1 MKIHLRDYL
10 HLADDGDCTLAVLCA
25 LRAAQDGDT
34 LYLSG
39 LVSEDMDTGELVAG
53 DMTTETRQVLNNLE
67 RILKQYGSDMSHVL
81 RVDVLLSDFSLRNE
95 MNAEY
100 IKHFPQEKIPAR
112 VCYGGVDLA
121 AGCKIEIVAIAKKA

>member
-1 MKIHLRDYL
+1 MATEYIRFYP
-10 HLADDGDCTLAVLCA
+10 DDAECPYSDVVV
-25 LRAAQDGDT
+25 DGDT

-67 RILKQYGSDMSHVL
+67 RILVRYGSDMSHVL
-81 RVDVLLSDFSLRNE
+81 RMDVLLSAFSQRGE

-100 IKHFPQEKIPAR
+100 IKHFPQDKIPAR

>member
-1 MKIHLRDYL
+1 MATEYIRFYS
-10 HLADDGDCTLAVLCA
+10 DDAECPYSDVVV
-25 LRAAQDGDT
+25 DGDT

-67 RILKQYGSDMSHVL
+67 RILTQYGSDMSHVL
-81 RVDVLLSDFSLRNE
+81 RLDVLLSDFSLRNE

-100 IKHFPQEKIPAR
+100 IKHFPQDKIPAR

>member
-1 MKIHLRDYL
+1 MATEYIRFYP
-10 HLADDGDCTLAVLCA
+10 DDAECPYSDVVV
-25 LRAAQDGDT
+25 DGDT

-67 RILKQYGSDMSHVL
+67 RILTQYGSDMSHVL
-81 RVDVLLSDFSLRNE
+81 RMDVLLSDFSQRGE

-100 IKHFPQEKIPAR
+100 IKHFPQDKIPAR

-121 AGCKIEIVAIAKKA
+121 AGCKIEIVAIAKKV

>member
-1 MKIHLRDYL
+1 MATEYIRFYP
-10 HLADDGDCTLAVLCA
+10 DDAECPYSDVVV
-25 LRAAQDGDT
+25 DGDT

-67 RILKQYGSDMSHVL
+67 RILVRYGSDMSHVL
-81 RVDVLLSDFSLRNE
+81 RMDVLLSDFSQRGE

-100 IKHFPQEKIPAR
+100 IKHFPQDKIPAR

>member
-1 MKIHLRDYL
+1 MAEYIRFYPDD
-10 HLADDGDCTLAVLCA
+10 ADCPYSDVVV
-25 LRAAQDGDT
+25 DGDT

-39 LVSEDMDTGELVAG
+39 LVSEDMDTGELLLG
-53 DMTTETRQVLNNLE
+53 DMAGETRQVLNNLE
-67 RILKQYGSDMSHVL
+67 RILLQHGSDMGHVL
-81 RVDVLLSDFSLRNE
+81 RVDVLLKDFSLREE

-100 IKHFPQEKIPAR
+100 IRHFPQERIPAR

>member
-1 MKIHLRDYL
+1 MTTVEGCTFDDVDKITDAIAFDHPD
-10 HLADDGDCTLAVLCA
+10 VVV
-25 LRAAQDGDT
+25 DGDT

>member
-1 MKIHLRDYL
+1 MATEYIRFYP
-10 HLADDGDCTLAVLCA
+10 DDPECPYSDVVV
-25 LRAAQDGDT
+25 DGDT

-53 DMTTETRQVLNNLE
+53 DMATETRQVLNNLE
-67 RILKQYGSDMSHVL
+67 RILKQYGSDMDHVL

>member
-1 MKIHLRDYL
+1 MATEYIRFYP
-10 HLADDGDCTLAVLCA
+10 DDAECPYSDVVV
-25 LRAAQDGDT
+25 DGDT

-53 DMTTETRQVLNNLE
+53 DMTVETRQVLNNLE
-67 RILKQYGSDMSHVL
+67 RILTQYGSDMGHVL

-100 IKHFPQEKIPAR
+100 IKHFPQDKIPAR

>member
-1 MKIHLRDYL
+1 MATEYIRFYP
-10 HLADDGDCTLAVLCA
+10 DDAECPYSDVVV
-25 LRAAQDGDT
+25 DGDT

-67 RILKQYGSDMSHVL
+67 RILTQYGSDMSHVL
-81 RVDVLLSDFSLRNE
+81 RLDVLLSDFSLRNE

-100 IKHFPQEKIPAR
+100 IKHFPQDKIPAR

>member
-1 MKIHLRDYL
+1 M
-10 HLADDGDCTLAVLCA
+10 DCTCAIPYNHIFSTSQPLDICSKIAVRTKDNRLISRNA
-25 LRAAQDGDT
+25 
-34 LYLSG
+34 
-39 LVSEDMDTGELVAG
+39 
-53 DMTTETRQVLNNLE
+53 LNNLK
-67 RILKQYGSDMSHVL
+67 RILESNGSDMRHVL

-100 IKHFPQEKIPAR
+100 IKHFPQECIPAR

>member
-1 MKIHLRDYL
+1 MATEYIRFYP
-10 HLADDGDCTLAVLCA
+10 DDAECPYSDVVV
-25 LRAAQDGDT
+25 DGDT

>member
-1 MKIHLRDYL
+1 MATEYIRFYP
-10 HLADDGDCTLAVLCA
+10 DDAECPYSDVVV
-25 LRAAQDGDT
+25 DGDT

-67 RILKQYGSDMSHVL
+67 RILTQYGSDMSHVL

-100 IKHFPQEKIPAR
+100 IKHFPQDKIPAR

>member
-1 MKIHLRDYL
+1 MATEYIRFYP
-10 HLADDGDCTLAVLCA
+10 DDAECPYSDVVV
-25 LRAAQDGDT
+25 DGDT

-67 RILKQYGSDMSHVL
+67 RILVRYGSDMSHVL
-81 RVDVLLSDFSLRNE
+81 RMDVLLSDFSQRGE

-100 IKHFPQEKIPAR
+100 IKHFPQDKIPAR

-121 AGCKIEIVAIAKKA
+121 AGCKIEIVAIAKKV

>member
-1 MKIHLRDYL
+1 MAAEYIRFYP
-10 HLADDGDCTLAVLCA
+10 DDAECPYSDVVV
-25 LRAAQDGDT
+25 DGDT

-67 RILKQYGSDMSHVL
+67 RILKQYGSDMGHVL